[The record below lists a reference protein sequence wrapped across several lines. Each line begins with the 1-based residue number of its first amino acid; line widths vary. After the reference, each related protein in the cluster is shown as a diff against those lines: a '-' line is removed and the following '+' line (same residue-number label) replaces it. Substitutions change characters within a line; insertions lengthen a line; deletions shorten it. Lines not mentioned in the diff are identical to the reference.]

1 MTRAVIITHGKLGAA
16 LMEVVSATLGPQSD
30 VEIITNEG
38 LALDQ
43 ITRAVEARL
52 TEEAA
57 LLFVD
62 SCGGSPFVACKCLCV
77 QRTNVAIISGVN
89 LPMLISFFTK
99 RQQYPFAELR
109 HIVESDGHRGIQL
122 ASA

>member
-1 MTRAVIITHGKLGAA
+1 VTRAVIVTHGNLGAA
-16 LMEVVSATLGPQSD
+16 LMEVVSQTLGPQSD

-38 LALDQ
+38 RALDQ
-43 ITRAVEARL
+43 ITRDVEARL
-52 TEEAA
+52 TGAPV

-62 SCGGSPFVACKCLCV
+62 SCGGSPFVACKCLCA
-77 QRTNVAIISGVN
+77 QRENVAIISGVN

-99 RQQYPFAELR
+99 RHQYPFDELR

-122 ASA
+122 AFA